1 MLFKCCVSLERKRMT
16 DDTSL
21 FIYAASL
28 NRKQYKFQCQIYEE
42 ETRVVQ
48 CDPHTH
54 QRTAAGSMQPPPSLF
69 LLAADVDQLVAH
81 RRVREELCYLRLS
94 VAALI

>member
-28 NRKQYKFQCQIYEE
+28 NWKQYKFQCQIYEE

-54 QRTAAGSMQPPPSLF
+54 QRTAAGSMQPPP
-69 LLAADVDQLVAH
+69 
-81 RRVREELCYLRLS
+81 LS
-94 VAALI
+94 SSSRQMSIN